1 MKFFTSLLLIS
12 FGGFLGYLGNRYA
25 NKQSEDRIIAAFIK
39 EIDSLKDKQQ
49 IARLAPEEQKYMQDL
64 EAQLYLLKNWEKF

>member
-1 MKFFTSLLLIS
+1 MNVFTSILLILL
-12 FGGFLGYLGNRYA
+12 GAGLGYFGNRYA

-39 EIDSLKDKQQ
+39 EIESLKNKEQ
-49 IARLAPEEQKYMQDL
+49 IARLTPEELKYKQDI